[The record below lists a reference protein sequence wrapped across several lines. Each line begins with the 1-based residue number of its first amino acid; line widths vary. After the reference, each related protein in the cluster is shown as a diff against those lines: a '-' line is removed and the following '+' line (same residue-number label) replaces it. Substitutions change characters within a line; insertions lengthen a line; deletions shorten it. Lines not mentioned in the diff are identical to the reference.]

1 MAINQTKAVLNL
13 GGEKFGV
20 MVVWRVIRK
29 YLEMSWEFFSG
40 VVTLKR
46 KVAINENLVE
56 EFRMFKANDK
66 NCTTFQVVQVYG

>member
-1 MAINQTKAVLNL
+1 MKIPRNVL
-13 GGEKFGV
+13 
-20 MVVWRVIRK
+20 RV
-29 YLEMSWEFFSG
+29 FSG